1 MRNATTFRRRHE
13 LSPFK
18 EQLSPHH
25 SRPAEQLAAPCRDD
39 SAKLTCPRLIFN
51 RPQQTGECRIKD
63 SVCLT
68 AGSHIKGPSVKATAA
83 ASGGRCRGTQLAA
96 RSIYLSVCEGG
107 DVDIKGALSGVLSH
121 RPFTCYSRLRSENRP
136 QPQGI
141 ISLVRH
147 KLKHFPLPRCLFID
161 ITRKAIIN
169 GRVRPRTHGDD
180 ILISVTRG

>member
-1 MRNATTFRRRHE
+1 MSHYVRIWNHSWISGFHDVGREGLIRTSRECRWELLMSLAVIIKVIIVDVCLLVLLTFSPIRFPDWRCPTAIPIDFIESRGSHDWWPLLSVRNATTFRRRHE

-39 SAKLTCPRLIFN
+39 SPKLTCPRLIFN

-83 ASGGRCRGTQLAA
+83 ASGG
-96 RSIYLSVCEGG
+96 
-107 DVDIKGALSGVLSH
+107 GVGE
-121 RPFTCYSRLRSENRP
+121 PN
-136 QPQGI
+136 
-141 ISLVRH
+141 
-147 KLKHFPLPRCLFID
+147 
-161 ITRKAIIN
+161 
-169 GRVRPRTHGDD
+169 
-180 ILISVTRG
+180 